1 MAVTQTV
8 ARLVGLVPGAVPEH
22 HLGQWYFAGGSTAA
36 ANPLYVSLL
45 NPTSTP
51 VVVDLSFVTPA
62 GTVHPI
68 NYQGI
73 VLPAGQVVVE
83 NVATEVQQ
91 TSPPSAPS

>member
-8 ARLVGLVPGAVPEH
+8 KGS
-22 HLGQWYFAGGSTAA
+22 LGWSLAPCQTTSSAQWYFAGGSTAA
-36 ANPLYVSLL
+36 ADTLYISLF

-62 GTVHPI
+62 GMVHPI

-73 VLPAGQVVVE
+73 VCQPGQVAAEDV
-83 NVATEVQQ
+83 TSEVQQ
-91 TSPPSAPS
+91 TTPSAPS